1 MTNYC
6 TNLIEGEGST
16 ADLAAFRAACI
27 HASGHLDFEAII
39 PMPNILRGTDLGV
52 GIGFGWDAELG
63 ASALNRSQVDFAL
76 SSRTPI
82 LEREWAKK
90 AGIQSFEQLES
101 WLRTH
106 RPDAIELGSRCLEAR
121 NQTGYLLAREWRVA
135 NWGADYLMDFTI
147 REETGTRL
155 VAEFATPWSPADKIY
170 HEIARRFPTLAI
182 TVSAI
187 EEGNEFSYRFSS
199 RDGEIKEEEPGLTTE
214 FIEHVEGAPR
224 EVSDFYLAPAELKQE
239 PVTHFRYWPAKR
251 RVRRALRGYPVYKP
265 PHEGIAMLM
274 PDVQAR
280 ANFEY
285 FVSQR
290 AVRTEALRRFLSQF
304 GVSLDFS
311 EVTKSL
317 LDAWLASYGAFLYVS
332 ENRSSYHSRLPAWE
346 GARLGLNVI
355 HDLAGFLGDFAIQ
368 ESPGLHWEMYTDVPT
383 GLQTED
389 DTFQNPVI
397 AGFPNNPR
405 SRFDPL
411 TDVHRICHALRH
423 RTYMWQEPMFRVSPQ
438 SLYTHFVSKTLSSIY
453 LRARGDEA
461 GANRVMTDQ

>member
-1 MTNYC
+1 
-6 TNLIEGEGST
+6 
-16 ADLAAFRAACI
+16 
-27 HASGHLDFEAII
+27 
-39 PMPNILRGTDLGV
+39 
-52 GIGFGWDAELG
+52 
-63 ASALNRSQVDFAL
+63 
-76 SSRTPI
+76 
-82 LEREWAKK
+82 
-90 AGIQSFEQLES
+90 
-101 WLRTH
+101 
-106 RPDAIELGSRCLEAR
+106 
-121 NQTGYLLAREWRVA
+121 
-135 NWGADYLMDFTI
+135 MDFTI

-187 EEGNEFSYRFSS
+187 EAGNEFSYRFSS

-239 PVTHFRYWPAKR
+239 PATHFRYWPAKR

-274 PDVQAR
+274 PDVHAR

-355 HDLAGFLGDFAIQ
+355 HDLAVFLGDFAIQ

-423 RTYMWQEPMFRVSPQ
+423 RTYMWQKPMFRISPQ
-438 SLYTHFVSKTLSSIY
+438 SLYTHFVSKTLSRTY
-453 LRARGDEA
+453 LQARGDEA
-461 GANRVMTDQ
+461 GANRVVTDQ

>member
-1 MTNYC
+1 M
-6 TNLIEGEGST
+6 
-16 ADLAAFRAACI
+16 
-27 HASGHLDFEAII
+27 
-39 PMPNILRGTDLGV
+39 
-52 GIGFGWDAELG
+52 
-63 ASALNRSQVDFAL
+63 
-76 SSRTPI
+76 
-82 LEREWAKK
+82 
-90 AGIQSFEQLES
+90 
-101 WLRTH
+101 
-106 RPDAIELGSRCLEAR
+106 
-121 NQTGYLLAREWRVA
+121 
-135 NWGADYLMDFTI
+135 
-147 REETGTRL
+147 
-155 VAEFATPWSPADKIY
+155 
-170 HEIARRFPTLAI
+170 
-182 TVSAI
+182 
-187 EEGNEFSYRFSS
+187 
-199 RDGEIKEEEPGLTTE
+199 LT
-214 FIEHVEGAPR
+214 
-224 EVSDFYLAPAELKQE
+224 
-239 PVTHFRYWPAKR
+239 
-251 RVRRALRGYPVYKP
+251 
-265 PHEGIAMLM
+265 
-274 PDVQAR
+274 PDVHAR

-423 RTYMWQEPMFRVSPQ
+423 RTYMWQEPMFRMSPQ
-438 SLYTHFVSKTLSSIY
+438 SLYTHFVSKTLSRTY
-453 LRARGDEA
+453 LQARGDEA

>member
-6 TNLIEGEGST
+6 TNLIEVEGST
-16 ADLAAFRAACI
+16 ADLGAFRAACI

-39 PMPNILRGTDLGV
+39 PMPDILRGTDL
-52 GIGFGWDAELG
+52 
-63 ASALNRSQVDFAL
+63 R
-76 SSRTPI
+76 
-82 LEREWAKK
+82 
-90 AGIQSFEQLES
+90 
-101 WLRTH
+101 
-106 RPDAIELGSRCLEAR
+106 AR
-121 NQTGYLLAREWRVA
+121 DWRVA
-135 NWGADYLMDFTI
+135 NWGTDYLMDFTI

-187 EEGNEFSYRFSS
+187 EQGNEFSYRFSS

-224 EVSDFYLAPAELKQE
+224 EVSDFYLAPAELKWE
-239 PVTHFRYWPAKR
+239 PATHFRYWPAKR

-274 PDVQAR
+274 PDVHAR

-355 HDLAGFLGDFAIQ
+355 HDLAVFLGDFAIQ

-423 RTYMWQEPMFRVSPQ
+423 RTYMWQRPMFQMSPQ
-438 SLYTHFVSKTLSSIY
+438 SLYTHFVSKTLSRTY
-453 LRARGDEA
+453 LQARGDEA